1 MVAKVNRRKKAMRLK
16 LLISLVAF
24 LLAGCEEK
32 GDRAMQERYPADGP
46 GAAVAVIRDGN
57 VLYSRT
63 FGLAN
68 LEHRITVSDE
78 TIFDGASIAKQFT
91 AFAILTLAHEG
102 HLKLDDEIDPYV
114 SELLP
119 SVRNKG
125 ITIRH
130 LLNHTSGIRDYV
142 WATTTAGRRF
152 DDVHTSA
159 HVERFLHN
167 QNSLSHD
174 PGVEWVY
181 NNTGYF
187 ILGKIVTQK
196 AEKSLAEFLAE
207 IIFKPFGMT
216 RTFFLEDPTQIIAH
230 RADSYGPARG
240 SANDMCY
247 GLAPGAKQLVKCI
260 DSTALPGPA
269 SLMTTLP
276 DMTKWLLQ
284 INRGLSVGDP
294 RFKQLFTISTSGA
307 RPTVTD
313 CGPDGSAKAAYA
325 AGMYV
330 DEIGDVALA
339 CHGGTWRGFRALVVF
354 VPKYKL
360 STVILSNR
368 GNNLSFLRDASF
380 ALIKLYEPSLDLKVL
395 PSNRPPQPQCEGV
408 ETGDLQGTYYSAELQ
423 MGLTFQLNSAGHFV
437 ATSSQRGSTRLC
449 HDTRDSFINADDTFR
464 SFASVGAADDDAFRS
479 TSFWLT
485 RAKFAR
491 NDSGQVTAVE
501 ISPFTA
507 AENLVFVKLPQ
518 EQRSPQ
524 NH

>member
-1 MVAKVNRRKKAMRLK
+1 MELKV
-16 LLISLVAF
+16 LVAVAL
-24 LLAGCEEK
+24 LLAGCTEK
-32 GDRAMQERYPADGP
+32 GDRVMQERYPADGP

-57 VLYSRT
+57 VLYSGT

-68 LEHRITVSDE
+68 LEHHVPVSAETV
-78 TIFDGASIAKQFT
+78 FDGASIAKQFT

-102 HLKLDDEIDPYV
+102 HLKLDDAIDPYV
-114 SELLP
+114 SEFLP
-119 SVRNKG
+119 IARNQG

-159 HVERFLHN
+159 HVERFLRS

-174 PGVEWVY
+174 PGIEWVY

-187 ILGKIVTQK
+187 ILGKIVAQK
-196 AEKSLAEFLAE
+196 AEKSLAAFLAE

-216 RTFFLEDPTQIIAH
+216 QTFLLEDPTQIIMH
-230 RADSYGPARG
+230 RAESYGPANG
-240 SANDMCY
+240 PANDFCY
-247 GLAPGAKQLVKCI
+247 RLVPGAKLGKCI

-284 INRGLSVGDP
+284 INRGLSVGDQ
-294 RFKQLFTISTSGA
+294 RFMQLFAISTSGA

-325 AGMYV
+325 AGMYI
-330 DEIGDVALA
+330 DEIGGVALA
-339 CHGGTWRGFRALVVF
+339 CHGGTWRAFRALVLF
-354 VPKYKL
+354 VPQYKL

-368 GNNLSFLRDASF
+368 GNELPFLRDTAF
-380 ALIKLYEPSLDLKVL
+380 ALINLYEPALNLKVQ
-395 PSNRPPQPQCEGV
+395 PSSRPPRPQCEGA
-408 ETGDLQGTYYSAELQ
+408 ETADLLGTYYSAELQ
-423 MGLTFQLNSAGHFV
+423 MALAFQLDNAGHFV
-437 ATSSQRGSTRLC
+437 ATSPQRGSSARLC
-449 HDTRDSFINADDTFR
+449 HDAKDSFKNADDTFR
-464 SFASVGAADDDAFRS
+464 SLASVGAADDDAFNS
-479 TSFWLT
+479 ASFWLT

-491 NDSGQVTAVE
+491 NDKGKVTAVE
-501 ISPFTA
+501 ISPLTA
-507 AENLVFVKLPQ
+507 AENLVFTKLP
-518 EQRSPQ
+518 
-524 NH
+524 